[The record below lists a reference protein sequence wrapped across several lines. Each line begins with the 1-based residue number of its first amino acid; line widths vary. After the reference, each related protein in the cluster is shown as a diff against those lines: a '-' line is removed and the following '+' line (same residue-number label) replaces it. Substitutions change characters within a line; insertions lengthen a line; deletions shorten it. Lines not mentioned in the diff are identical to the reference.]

1 MPARPDLPKLD
12 VQPHADCRLSGDI
25 DVELDTTEVN
35 RGRDSQL
42 DAALKS
48 VMERLQSEK
57 QITRKLAP
65 AMPTQ
70 MGK

>member
-1 MPARPDLPKLD
+1 M
-12 VQPHADCRLSGDI
+12 
-25 DVELDTTEVN
+25 ELEPTEVN
-35 RGRDSQL
+35 QGRDTQL

-48 VMERLQSEK
+48 VMTRLESEK

-70 MGK
+70 LGK